1 LGRWN
6 PQVLFQ
12 AIEGAQDLVVS
23 FDQGSAGLAEAAM
36 VLGEAA
42 HAGGVMGADRTQA
55 GLAGLAPGEKGGRVE
70 RALGGSAMA
79 GGLAAAGAEF
89 VEGAF
94 EELAQGE
101 QIVEALLVIGEQSF
115 ESLAE
120 TAGVIG

>member
-1 LGRWN
+1 
-6 PQVLFQ
+6 
-12 AIEGAQDLVVS
+12 
-23 FDQGSAGLAEAAM
+23 
-36 VLGEAA
+36 
-42 HAGGVMGADRTQA
+42 
-55 GLAGLAPGEKGGRVE
+55 
-70 RALGGSAMA
+70 MA